1 MERWNERTVK
11 LTANTV
17 LEIDFEGPVNTVLVR
32 NLSSTTPIYMDLRQN
47 MTASD
52 YETFAPADGWG
63 VLTRPYRFSKMYLL
77 ATADIPQV
85 RVYEVFTENP
95 VVMVGQMLRA
105 VATEVSVT
113 STVGLKPGDLNLD
126 ATKDLQ
132 VDVKTLPS
140 LPAGANLIGK
150 VDVNTLPSLPA
161 GTNNIGKVDVNT
173 QPDVNLAG
181 ATAQKVSAAA
191 AGDVTVK
198 AAAGKVFAIRAG
210 AANVVLK
217 DGTTERWSVPSGAK
231 DEFPQPIACGTSIVL
246 NFAAAGDAWILY
258 L

>member
-1 MERWNERTVK
+1 MERWNERVVSLK
-11 LTANTV
+11 ANTV
-17 LEIDFEGPVNTVLVR
+17 LELSFEGPVNTVLVR

-140 LPAGANLIGK
+140 LPAGTNL
-150 VDVNTLPSLPA
+150 
-161 GTNNIGKVDVNT
+161 IGKVDVNT

-191 AGDVTVK
+191 SGDVTVK

-210 AANVVLK
+210 AANVALK

-231 DEFPQPIACGTSIVL
+231 DEFPQPIACGTSIIL